1 MKKTILIAA
10 TFVFITGCLLIAQ
23 DGNAGETMSLK
34 DTVPP
39 AKTYVL
45 NERKYFALSFKD
57 SLSPAIT
64 DTLTLWQKFKA
75 ASEQR
80 IDSNDR
86 RIAELK
92 TNMADKE
99 DKVKNSHG
107 KTITGLEQRNETL
120 KKSLGD
126 YKEDEK
132 ENLESFKQRF
142 NKDIN
147 EITKAIRGI
156 KFN

>member
-57 SLSPAIT
+57 SLSSSAI

-75 ASEQR
+75 ASELR

-99 DKVKNSHG
+99 DKLKDSYG
-107 KTITGLEQRNETL
+107 KTIINLEQRNETL
-120 KKSLGD
+120 KKRLGD

-147 EITKAIRGI
+147 EITKAIQGI

>member
-10 TFVFITGCLLIAQ
+10 IFVFITGCLLITQ
-23 DGNAGETMSLK
+23 DGNAGETTALK

-45 NERKYFALSFKD
+45 NERKYFAISFND
-57 SLSPAIT
+57 SLSPLIT

-92 TNMADKE
+92 TNLADKE
-99 DKVKNSHG
+99 DKLKDGYG

-132 ENLESFKQRF
+132 ESLESFKQRF

-156 KFN
+156 KFK